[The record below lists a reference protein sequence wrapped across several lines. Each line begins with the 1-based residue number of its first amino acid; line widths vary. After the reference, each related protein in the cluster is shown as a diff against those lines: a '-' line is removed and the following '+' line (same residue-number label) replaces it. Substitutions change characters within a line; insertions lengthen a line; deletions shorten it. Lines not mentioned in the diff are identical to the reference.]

1 LNFRHTVLRSA
12 VLVALGACAHSEP
25 FTAPDHGTDRPY
37 APGPAAQLTL
47 NPGHDRAPGW
57 LPDGSGIIYTAQ
69 RLDRADR
76 DWCLEILPPTGGRAV
91 RTVCDASA
99 FGDDSTN
106 AFLWA
111 AVSADGR
118 VAYVRSASR
127 IGGRVPQWSALVV
140 APFDAPSRTTVVS
153 GVPYTVPGSATHQ
166 GIAQVR
172 WLGTGALVYRGDLAF
187 LYTACRGC
195 PVDSIASGRGL
206 VLQSLG
212 ANGARIVLP
221 GTDYASSVSA
231 GADSDEVY
239 YTLNGDSKVYRR
251 SLSAGTTAVVAD
263 FGAVVRDVHV
273 VGRRLVAIV
282 GGTVTF
288 AYEPGQQDS
297 VQWDDGGDVVLF
309 DLDSGIASQVA
320 QGRFRN
326 PALSPSGA
334 RIVAERYVDRTTDLW
349 LFEVP

>member
-1 LNFRHTVLRSA
+1 MPRVVSLIASA
-12 VLVALGACAHSEP
+12 TVALGACAHSEP
-25 FTAPDHGTDRPY
+25 FTVPDHGTDRPY
-37 APGPAAQLTL
+37 APGREAQLTL
-47 NPGHDRAPGW
+47 NPGHDRAPSW
-57 LPDGSGIIYTAQ
+57 LPDGSGIIYSAE

-76 DWCLEILPPTGGRAV
+76 DWCLEVLPPTGGRAV
-91 RTVCDASA
+91 RTICAA
-99 FGDDSTN
+99 GAHGDDSTD
-106 AFLWA
+106 ALVWA
-111 AVSADGR
+111 AVSPDGNI
-118 VAYVRSASR
+118 AYVHSQSR
-127 IGGRVPQWSALVV
+127 IGVRVPQSVALVV

-153 GVPYTVPGSATHQ
+153 DVPYTAPGSPTHQ

-172 WLGTGALVYRGDLAF
+172 WLGPGALVYRGDLVF
-187 LYTACRGC
+187 LYTECRGC

-212 ANGARIVLP
+212 ANGSRIVLP

-251 SLSAGTTAVVAD
+251 SLSAGTAAVVAD

-273 VGRRLVAIV
+273 VGSRLVAIV

-288 AYEPGQQDS
+288 AYEPGQRDS
-297 VQWDDGGDVVLF
+297 VQRDDGGDVVLV
-309 DLDSGIASQVA
+309 DLDSGIASLVA
-320 QGRFRN
+320 QGRYRN
-326 PALSPSGA
+326 PALSPSGT